1 VEDNPY
7 SVQVAVHLSF
17 TTLRLLLR
25 LQADII
31 NTLQL
36 TSNQFTV
43 KCTQFDRIW
52 LGKGNKLSRFS
63 FYFPYCVKMIA
74 SASTDSDW
82 KEMGANYPIT
92 KITLENTKVAVGEC

>member
-1 VEDNPY
+1 
-7 SVQVAVHLSF
+7 VQVAVHLSF

-52 LGKGNKLSRFS
+52 LGKGERS
-63 FYFPYCVKMIA
+63 FEHLFVFTYKTA
-74 SASTDSDW
+74 STSTDSDW
-82 KEMGANYPIT
+82 KDMGASYPNT
-92 KITLENTKVAVGEC
+92 KIAVGEYQDSR